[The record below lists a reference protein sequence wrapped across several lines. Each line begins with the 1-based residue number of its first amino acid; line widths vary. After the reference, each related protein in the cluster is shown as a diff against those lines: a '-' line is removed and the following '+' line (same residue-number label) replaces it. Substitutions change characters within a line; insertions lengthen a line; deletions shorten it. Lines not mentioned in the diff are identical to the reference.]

1 MMLTRWDPF
10 TNLLSLDREMDRL
23 FGEVFT
29 APQLPAGNGQSTVV
43 PTYSLPLDLEETEN
57 GYRVQA
63 TVAGFTPEQVDVSFS
78 DGVLTIRAKKEK
90 ETVESEKGYIRRER
104 VSGNLFRQI
113 SLPGEVNASDIKAS
127 VENGILTIEVP
138 KAAPSKP
145 IKVEVVPAKPEDAK
159 A

>member
-23 FGEVFT
+23 FGEVFS
-29 APQLPAGNGQSTVV
+29 APQLPAGNGQTATV
-43 PTYSLPLDLEETEN
+43 PTYSLPLDVEESEN

-63 TVAGFTPEQVDVSFS
+63 TVAGFTPEQVDVSYS

-90 ETVESEKGYIRRER
+90 ETVENEKGYIRRER

-113 SLPGEVNASDIKAS
+113 SLRGEVNASDIKAS
-127 VENGILTIEVP
+127 IENGILTIEVP

-145 IKVEVVPAKPEDAK
+145 IKIEVAPAQPEAAK